1 MDRLYKKAAE
11 GEKTAIE
18 ALVKQHGGLVKS
30 IAIRFSGR
38 GAEVEDLI
46 QIGYEGLLKAIKR
59 FEPDRGFCFSTYAVP
74 LIMGEIRRFLRDD
87 GAVKVSRSLKETA
100 QKVLSCSKT
109 LADKLNRDPTIY
121 EISEETGISKDEIAM
136 AISAASPVESLYE
149 GSPDEGFVIDKIAA
163 VNPKESEIVEKI
175 AILEIIKDTD
185 KREQK
190 LLYYR
195 YFKDKTQSETAKLL
209 GMSQVQVSRTEK
221 KLLQKIRSEL

>member
-1 MDRLYKKAAE
+1 MDRLYKKDAE
-11 GEKTAIE
+11 GDKIAVED
-18 ALVKQHGGLVKS
+18 LVKQHGGLVKS

-38 GAEVEDLI
+38 GVEVEDLI

-74 LIMGEIRRFLRDD
+74 LVMGEIRRFLRDD
-87 GAVKVSRSLKETA
+87 GAIKVSRSLKETA
-100 QKVLSCSKT
+100 QKVRSCSGV
-109 LADKLNRDPTIY
+109 LANKLGRDPTIY

-136 AISAASPVESLYE
+136 AISATSPVESLYE

-163 VNPKESEIVEKI
+163 ENPKESEIVEKV
-175 AILEIIKDTD
+175 AILEIIKGTD
-185 KREQK
+185 KKEQK

-195 YFKDKTQSETAKLL
+195 YFEDKTQSETAKLL
-209 GMSQVQVSRTEK
+209 GISQVQVSRTEK